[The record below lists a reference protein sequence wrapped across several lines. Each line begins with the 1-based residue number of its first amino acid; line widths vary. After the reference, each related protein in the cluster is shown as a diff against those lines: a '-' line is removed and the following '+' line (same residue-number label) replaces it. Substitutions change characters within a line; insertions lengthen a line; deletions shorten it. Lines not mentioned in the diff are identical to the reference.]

1 MNTDNIA
8 NLSIVGYNTS
18 TKVYKIR
25 IDFKEDNGVKP
36 ESQKIYLNWND
47 IICSFKY
54 VKKELNKDIYNKLIY
69 SLCTSILIKDENYS
83 TTKEFLFGKKYK
95 LIKKPRKINDVQKV
109 LNYLL
114 IQKKDSQD
122 TMAVD
127 CIFKHVFEMIE

>member
-1 MNTDNIA
+1 M
-8 NLSIVGYNTS
+8 
-18 TKVYKIR
+18 
-25 IDFKEDNGVKP
+25 
-36 ESQKIYLNWND
+36 
-47 IICSFKY
+47 
-54 VKKELNKDIYNKLIY
+54 
-69 SLCTSILIKDENYS
+69 IKDENYS